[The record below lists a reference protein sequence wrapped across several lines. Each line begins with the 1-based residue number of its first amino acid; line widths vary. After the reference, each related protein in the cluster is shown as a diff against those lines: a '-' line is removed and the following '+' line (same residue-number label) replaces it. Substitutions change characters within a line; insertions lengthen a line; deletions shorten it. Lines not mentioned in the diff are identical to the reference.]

1 MAGTEVKPRVLVWL
15 WWVVAF
21 LAVAQTIAEWER
33 RKEKL
38 WKELDFA
45 FADVITW

>member
-1 MAGTEVKPRVLVWL
+1 MYLSNLILMCPPISRTAI
-15 WWVVAF
+15 
-21 LAVAQTIAEWER
+21 AQTIAEWER

-45 FADVITW
+45 LADVITW